1 MNRLDHA
8 SACHPANLPALHAQA
23 FPMLTPALIQRAMP
37 YGEEI
42 SVDIGCELL
51 TCGERE
57 AAFYIVL
64 EGYVEVLECEP
75 GGVMHS
81 LLMHRDGEFTGSL
94 DLFTD
99 RPNAVTARADSASR
113 LLRISRASLA
123 QLLLNERELADV
135 VLRAFM
141 LRRIVY
147 LRQRPYGG
155 AILRSTTRP
164 DQVDSVL
171 DLVVVGGGPAGF
183 AAASYAA
190 SEGLQTVLVG
200 GSLCGVDGAAD
211 GDADGGAEGGV
222 DGAIVGGG
230 VQALAGFPGTI
241 TGLCGGGLLRR
252 AEVQSRSFGSHVLP
266 GRRATAFDSE
276 CYPYR
281 LWLDDGQVIET
292 RSVIVAT
299 GMQAASTCGGSA
311 QAEPDANT
319 AWLDGCLD
327 TDERGYIHTGDAA
340 AGAMHARAYESSQP
354 GVFAVGAVR
363 AGSVKHVLASIAE
376 GAAAVRVVHR
386 FLDASAH

>member
-1 MNRLDHA
+1 MNRLAAA
-8 SACHPANLPALHAQA
+8 SSCQPADLRALHAQA
-23 FPMLTPALIQRAMP
+23 FPMLSPALIHRAAT
-37 YGEEI
+37 YGEAI
-42 SVDIGCELL
+42 SVAGGCVLL
-51 TCGERE
+51 ASGERE

-75 GGVMHS
+75 DGTLRS

-99 RPNAVTARADSASR
+99 RPNAVTVRTDSASR
-113 LLRISRASLA
+113 LLRVSREALA
-123 QLLLNERELADV
+123 QLLLTERDLADV

-141 LRRIVY
+141 LRRIGY

-155 AILRSTTRP
+155 AILRSATRAEEQAKE
-164 DQVDSVL
+164 DANAAVL
-171 DLVVVGGGPAGF
+171 DLTVIGGGPAGL

-190 SEGLQTVLVG
+190 SEGLRTVLVG
-200 GSLCGVDGAAD
+200 GSLCGVDAPGAN
-211 GDADGGAEGGV
+211 
-222 DGAIVGGG
+222 
-230 VQALAGFPGTI
+230 ALPGFPGTI

-252 AEVQSRSFGSHVLP
+252 AEVQSQHFGAHVLP
-266 GRRATAFDSE
+266 ARTAVAFDSE

-281 LWLDDGQVIET
+281 VWLDDGQVLET

-299 GMQAASTCGGSA
+299 GMREVGAGQAAP
-311 QAEPDANT
+311 QANT

-327 TDERGYIHTGDAA
+327 TDEQGCIHTGNAA
-340 AGAMHARAYESSQP
+340 AGSMQARAYESSQP

-363 AGSVKHVLASIAE
+363 AGAVKHVLASIAE
-376 GAAAVRVVHR
+376 GAAALRVVHR